1 MYFFNNLIQF
11 IFHLDDNLVIFA
23 QHYGLWIYALLFA
36 IIFCETGLVVTAI
49 MPGDSLLFASGAIAS
64 TGILNIYGLLILL
77 VVAAFLGNVAN
88 YWIGNKFGHLLFTK
102 EDSLF
107 FKQSYLTKT
116 HRFYEKYGA
125 KTIVIARFMPIIRT
139 FAPFVAGMGYMNHVK
154 FMVYNFVGALFWVAL
169 LLGVS
174 YWFGNIPVVKH
185 HFIWV
190 VLAIIVLSILPPF
203 VEYVRRRLMCSSSR
217 LMK

>member
-1 MYFFNNLIQF
+1 MHYLHDSIQF
-11 IFHLDDNLVIFA
+11 IFHLNDNLIIFV

-49 MPGDSLLFASGAIAS
+49 MPGDSLLFAAGAMAAI
-64 TGILNIYGLLILL
+64 GVLNIYWLLILL
-77 VVAAFLGNVAN
+77 VVAAFLGNVTN
-88 YWIGNKFGHLLFTK
+88 YWIGNKLGHLLFTN

-107 FKQSYLTKT
+107 FRKSYLSKT

-139 FAPFVAGMGYMNHVK
+139 FAPFVAGMGDMNHVK
-154 FMVYNFVGALFWVAL
+154 FIWYNFVGALLWVAL

-174 YWFGNIPVVKH
+174 YWFGNIPMVKN
-185 HFIWV
+185 HFTWV
-190 VLAIIVLSILPPF
+190 VLAIIVLSVLPPF
-203 VEYVRRRLMCSSSR
+203 VEYARRRLSS
-217 LMK
+217 